1 MSMGARSQDQDLGDI
16 LLAAHLV
23 EEGALAKVR
32 RDAQRTGRPL
42 WRLLTRDNLVSE
54 DALFKALRQEVRV
67 PVLAADQIKSVEVP
81 DELRGALPP
90 DVAQHLGILP
100 LERSTQGQRAV
111 LAMVDPTSDITPI
124 WPALTKLGI
133 VEVRR
138 FLVHLNTLRLGL
150 EFFYGQPWQP
160 EPDDEEGEAAAVRSV
175 QASLARSATT
185 QPIPPSVAAAASG
198 SVMVDPGFEAELAEM
213 DGPTDPK
220 RKAIRSEPPPVMANE
235 PTGPISRSSLTPRR
249 PASSS
254 QSFRPVAASS
264 SQSLRPAGGSSSQ
277 SLRPVGG
284 SSRDSLRP
292 VSAGH
297 SNPGLPPVASAS
309 NPGTSSSSLPP
320 YRARREN
327 SMPELPSKQIL
338 MMADEVPPPDPK
350 VRVPEGEP
358 VQDAFIKASEALAQ
372 SFETEVRSGRPEAL
386 ARLAQGVAE
395 RLGFAPRAVR
405 ELMLVSRM
413 FGLLRLLLL
422 RNGPLPRPARG
433 ILGFD
438 SNHPL
443 MAALRELQTVLVDFI
458 RLPTEP
464 DLAPMGARIV
474 DGVTAA
480 LELSDEGFDAADVG
494 AKLRLRGC
502 DASIVSALM
511 QTMETDLQ
519 ALGIT
524 PGRPE
529 PIPGA
534 PASPSAT
541 TAPPRPKSSP
551 PSLFIGT
558 PRPPLMPDVRW
569 KTTVVAS
576 LSDEGLLP
584 YTPAA
589 ARAAQS

>member
-1 MSMGARSQDQDLGDI
+1 MSMGARSHDQDLGDI
-16 LLAAHLV
+16 LLAARLID
-23 EEGALAKVR
+23 EAALAQVR

-42 WRLLTRDNLVSE
+42 WRLLTRDNLISE

-138 FLVHLNTLRLGL
+138 FLVHISTLRLGL

-160 EPDDEEGEAAAVRSV
+160 EPDDAEGEAAAMRSV

-185 QPIPPSVAAAASG
+185 QPIPMPAGAAAG
-198 SVMVDPGFEAELAEM
+198 SVMVDPGFEAEVAEM
-213 DGPTDPK
+213 DGPTDPN
-220 RKAIRSEPPPVMANE
+220 RKAVRVDPPPPPAPVMTNE
-235 PTGPISRSSLTPRR
+235 PTGPISRSALTPRR
-249 PASSS
+249 TTASS
-254 QSFRPVAASS
+254 QSFRPVAAAGS
-264 SQSLRPAGGSSSQ
+264 SQSLRPVGGSSSQ

-284 SSRDSLRP
+284 SSKD
-292 VSAGH
+292 
-297 SNPGLPPVASAS
+297 
-309 NPGTSSSSLPP
+309 SLPP
-320 YRARREN
+320 YRARREP
-327 SMPELPSKQIL
+327 SLELPSKQIL
-338 MMADEVPPPDPK
+338 MMVDDPSVANDAK

-358 VQDAFIKASEALAQ
+358 VQDAFIKAAEALAQ
-372 SFETEVRSGRPEAL
+372 GFETEVRTGRPEAL

-405 ELMLVSRM
+405 ELMLVARM
-413 FGLLRLLLL
+413 FGLLRIVLL

-433 ILGFD
+433 ILGFEAK
-438 SNHPL
+438 HPL
-443 MAALRELQTVLVDFI
+443 MAALRELQTVFVDFI

-474 DGVTAA
+474 DAVTAA
-480 LELSDEGFDAADVG
+480 LELADEGFDGADVG

-502 DASIVSALM
+502 DSSIVSALM

-541 TAPPRPKSSP
+541 TAPPRPKTA
-551 PSLFIGT
+551 SLVFVGT
-558 PRPPLMPDVRW
+558 PRPPVMPDVRW
-569 KTTVVAS
+569 KTTVLAT
-576 LSDEGLLP
+576 LSDEGLAP
-584 YTPAA
+584 YTPPAA
-589 ARAAQS
+589 HAAQS